1 MNQLS
6 RLNIGR
12 LALPALFGAL
22 GSLCAPPAFTA
33 TTDISNAPLASA
45 GNSVVKPNLLF
56 ILDDSGS
63 MTFDAMPDNAETQQ
77 GASERKYWDTSFN
90 CKWRIDEMGQRGNH
104 CDRVDPPFGAAEF
117 NGLFYNPQL
126 TYWPAYKADGTKY
139 PSQTSWT
146 AVACDPFPSAVTCD
160 NFYNVGSFHDYYV
173 NGSTDVDP
181 NLPPA
186 PSTASNPANLIGPYR
201 GAQTWTNQYV
211 KNWYGVAGNT
221 TFNVQNSFPEIVYCR
236 NATDATSTCRRNGL
250 SDASD
255 KNQTGNPFRYTSA
268 IGGSLQTP
276 TNPPTGHN
284 GYPESPPVSEF
295 WRVASGSTIT
305 VTTSGDHGIA
315 AIAAVSPY
323 PAYAAPFKIIPRT
336 NTGTGSSGLDWVS
349 NGGSTATS
357 SNSCVTDGTCIIT
370 VSGTNQFTYR
380 TARPASS

>member
-22 GSLCAPPAFTA
+22 GSVCALPAPAA

-63 MTFDAMPDNAETQQ
+63 MSFDAMPDNAETQQ
-77 GASERKYWDTSFN
+77 GASERKYWDTSYN
-90 CKWRIDEMGQRGNH
+90 CKWRIDELGQRGNH

-139 PSQTSWT
+139 ASQTSWT
-146 AVACDPFPSAVTCD
+146 AVPCDPFPSAWKCD
-160 NFYNVGSFHDYYV
+160 DFYNVGGYHDLYV
-173 NGSTDVDP
+173 NGSTNVDP
-181 NLPPA
+181 NGGA
-186 PSTASNPANLIGPYR
+186 ADLIGPYR

-211 KNWYGVAGNT
+211 KNWYGTAGTT

-236 NATDATSTCRRNGL
+236 NATDVTSTCRRNGL
-250 SDASD
+250 TDVSD
-255 KNQTGNPFRYTSA
+255 KTQTGNPFRYTSA

-295 WRVASGSTIT
+295 WRAASSTTIT
-305 VTTSGDHGIA
+305 VNTPNDHLIA
-315 AIAAVSPY
+315 AIAAASPY
-323 PAYAAPFKIIPRT
+323 AAYAAPFKIIPRT
-336 NTGTGSSGLDWVS
+336 NTGTGTSGLDWIS
-349 NGGSTATS
+349 NGGTSATG
-357 SNSCVTDGTCIIT
+357 SNSFVRDGTCIIT
-370 VSGTNQFTYR
+370 
-380 TARPASS
+380 